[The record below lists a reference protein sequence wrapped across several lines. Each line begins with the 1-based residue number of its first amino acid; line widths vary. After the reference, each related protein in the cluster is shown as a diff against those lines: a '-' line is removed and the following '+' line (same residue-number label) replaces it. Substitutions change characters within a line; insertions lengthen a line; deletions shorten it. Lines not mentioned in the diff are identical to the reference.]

1 MKVLA
6 LTDHDTMAG
15 IREAVSA
22 DSKFGIRIIPGVE
35 MSIIQGKCLL
45 AFTLSAKRPFNLN
58 NYTMLLNRRH
68 HILSLHT
75 LVNRSAVLFNVASPF
90 K

>member
-1 MKVLA
+1 
-6 LTDHDTMAG
+6 
-15 IREAVSA
+15 
-22 DSKFGIRIIPGVE
+22 

-58 NYTMLLNRRH
+58 NYTMLLKRRH

-75 LVNRSAVLFNVASPF
+75 LVNGLQYCLMLHRRLIKYHCKQHLSSFTMTIDVSYDDSSYYEFYCL
-90 K
+90 